1 MTLLRLGLAAAVTL
15 PALPAAALAAEVSA
29 MPDLA
34 SAATTAATL
43 FLIAVLLESALALL
57 FNWRPFIETFNA
69 RATRP
74 LVAFLVAWLLV
85 AAFDYDAVTQLMDA
99 AQKTAPPRNAGTI
112 GMILTAA
119 ILAGG
124 SAGVN
129 TLLVAL
135 GFREVKTPATVAPR
149 VPPDRA
155 WIAVH
160 VDRTSE
166 QGDLAVHIGPP
177 DAANANAV
185 PLAGVIGPASKPR
198 SSALGR
204 FFLRQTGRFPA
215 FGGFVAEAGKP
226 CQVELRSPTVPGG
239 TKLLYK
245 LSFTPAPGAIID
257 LNVTV

>member
-1 MTLLRLGLAAAVTL
+1 
-15 PALPAAALAAEVSA
+15 

-43 FLIAVLLESALALL
+43 FLIAVLLESALALV

-74 LVAFLVAWLLV
+74 LVAFLVAWQLV

-99 AQKTAPPRNAGTI
+99 AQKKIAPSAPATM

-129 TLLVAL
+129 TMLVAL
-135 GFREVKTPATVAPR
+135 GFREVKTPVTVAPK
-149 VPPDRA
+149 VPPEHA
-155 WIAVH
+155 WIAVNL
-160 VDRTSE
+160 DRKTE
-166 QGDLAVHIGPP
+166 QGDLAVLIGAS
-177 DAANANAV
+177 DGTGAL
-185 PLAGVIGPASKPR
+185 PLAGVIGPSSKPCR
-198 SSALGR
+198 TALGR

-215 FGGFVAEAGKP
+215 FGGYVVEPGKP
-226 CQVELRSPTVPGG
+226 CRVEVRNAASLATTPIYGV
-239 TKLLYK
+239 
-245 LSFTPAPGAIID
+245 SFTPAPSAIID

>member
-1 MTLLRLGLAAAVTL
+1 MTPSAMRLAAALALAVL
-15 PALPAAALAAEVSA
+15 PGAALAAEGGAVA
-29 MPDLA
+29 DLA

-85 AAFDYDAVTQLMDA
+85 GAFDYDAVTQLMDA
-99 AQKTAPPRNAGTI
+99 AQKKVPSAPATM

-129 TLLVAL
+129 TMLVAL
-135 GFREVKTPATVAPR
+135 GFREVKTPATVAPK
-149 VPPDRA
+149 VPPEDA
-155 WIAVH
+155 WIAVNL
-160 VDRTSE
+160 DRKTE
-166 QGDLAVHIGPP
+166 QGDLAVLIGAP
-177 DAANANAV
+177 DAAGV
-185 PLAGVIGPASKPR
+185 LPLAGVVGPSSKSR
-198 SSALGR
+198 RSALGR

-215 FGGFVAEAGKP
+215 FGGYVVQAGKP
-226 CQVELRSPTVPGG
+226 CRVEVRKTASLAADPVYGV
-239 TKLLYK
+239 
-245 LSFTPAPGAIID
+245 SFTPAPGAIID